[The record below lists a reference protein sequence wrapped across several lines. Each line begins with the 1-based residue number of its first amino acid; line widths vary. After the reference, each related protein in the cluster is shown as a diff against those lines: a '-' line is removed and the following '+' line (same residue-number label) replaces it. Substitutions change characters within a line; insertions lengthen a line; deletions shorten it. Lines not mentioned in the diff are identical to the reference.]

1 MGLCGQYQYQ
11 QFEIEKI
18 KRSRAAEKSQ
28 YRQRQQQQGLEAAEE
43 RKRRAEG
50 LAHEAATKS
59 QQRSKIQSA
68 ARQQAS
74 RHKEGMRSVRPT
86 LDRSKL
92 RELGEQFKQKLGG
105 SDQGFFNLPESP
117 PVGSTHTRLELPH
130 QLLGFPVQP
139 HCSTDIP
146 QRRSAAAAPDSTV
159 WMVLGR

>member
-1 MGLCGQYQYQ
+1 MGCVGNTNHQ

-43 RKRRAEG
+43 RKKRAEG

-59 QQRSKIQSA
+59 QQRSKSQSA

-92 RELGEQFKQKLGG
+92 RELGEQFKQKVGG
-105 SDQGFFNLPESP
+105 SDQGFFNLPDSPQVSAHAYTHTPCASASSP
-117 PVGSTHTRLELPH
+117 PFPCATPRPH
-130 QLLGFPVQP
+130 
-139 HCSTDIP
+139 
-146 QRRSAAAAPDSTV
+146 
-159 WMVLGR
+159 